1 MNILITGAQG
11 QDGIILSEI
20 LIKKG
25 FNVMGVIRSKKFK
38 KKINKV
44 KYYILDLFNSIEI
57 ERFLSKSKPDY
68 IVHLGS
74 ENPSFNQKNKKKKFE
89 NKNIKSSL
97 NLINSINNL
106 NLNCIF
112 IFANSSQIFKKTKKR
127 VNEKFQITK
136 KDPYTSF
143 RIDIIKYMKL
153 LKKKN
158 KFKYI
163 NLILFNH
170 DSKFRSEK
178 FLLPRIVK
186 SIKSKDK
193 KFINEI
199 YKQNIYADFS
209 HAEDICNAIFLL
221 IKKKIIVDNI
231 ILSSSKLTSVN
242 KLIKYLLNKN
252 KIKNIIDSNINIKK
266 KQINLIGD
274 NRFAKEILGWKIKKD
289 IYKALNEMNK
299 QF

>member
-38 KKINKV
+38 KKIDKV
-44 KYYILDLFNSIEI
+44 KYYILDLLNSVEI
-57 ERFLSKSKPDY
+57 ERFLFKSKPDY

-89 NKNIKSSL
+89 NKNIKSTL

-106 NLNCIF
+106 NLNSIF
-112 IFANSSQIFKKTKKR
+112 IFANSSQIFKKTKKK

-153 LKKKN
+153 LKKKS

-178 FLLPRIVK
+178 FLLPRIIK
-186 SIKSKDK
+186 SIKNKDK
-193 KFINEI
+193 SFINKI

-252 KIKNIIDSNINIKK
+252 KLKNIIDSNINIKK

-274 NRFAKEILGWKIKKD
+274 NRFAKKILGWKIKKD
-289 IYKALNEMNK
+289 IYKALNEMNN
-299 QF
+299 

>member
-11 QDGIILSEI
+11 QDGIILSQI

-25 FNVMGVIRSKKFK
+25 FNVTGVIRSKKFK

-44 KYYILDLFNSIEI
+44 KYYILNLLNSEEV
-57 ERFLSKSKPDY
+57 ERFLSKSKPDC

-74 ENPSFNQKNKKKKFE
+74 ENPSFNQRNKKKEFK

-106 NLNCIF
+106 NLNSIF
-112 IFANSSQIFKKTKKR
+112 IFANSSQIFKKTKKK
-127 VNEKFQITK
+127 VNEKFKVTK

-143 RIDIIKYMKL
+143 RIDIMRYMKL

-186 SIKSKDK
+186 SVKSKDI
-193 KFINEI
+193 KFINKI

-209 HAEDICNAIFLL
+209 HAEDICNAIFIL
-221 IKKKIIVDNI
+221 IKRRIVVDNL

-242 KLIKYLLNKN
+242 KLIKYLLEKN
-252 KIKNIIDSNINIKK
+252 KLKNILDNKIRIKK
-266 KQINLIGD
+266 KQTNLIGD
-274 NRFAKEILGWKIKKD
+274 NRFAKKILGWKIKKD
-289 IYKALNEMNK
+289 IYKALNEMDK

>member
-25 FNVMGVIRSKKFK
+25 FNVIGVIRNKIFK

-44 KYYILDLFNSIEI
+44 KYYKLDLFNLIEI
-57 ERFLSKSKPDY
+57 EKFLSKSKPDY
-68 IVHLGS
+68 IIHFGS
-74 ENPSFNQKNKKKKFE
+74 ENPSFNQKNRKKRFE

-106 NLNCIF
+106 NLNSIF
-112 IFANSSQIFKKTKKR
+112 IFANSSQIFKKTKKK
-127 VNEKFQITK
+127 VTEKFQITK

-143 RIDIIKYMKL
+143 RIDIIKYMKF

-158 KFKYI
+158 NFKYI

-178 FLLPRIVK
+178 FLLPRLVK
-186 SIKSKDK
+186 SIKNKDK
-193 KFINEI
+193 NFINEI
-199 YKQNIYADFS
+199 YRQNIYADFS

-221 IKKKIIVDNI
+221 IKKKIIVDNL

-242 KLIKYLLNKN
+242 KLIEYLLNKN
-252 KIKNIIDSNINIKK
+252 KLKNILDDKIYIKK

-274 NRFAKEILGWKIKKD
+274 NHFAKKILGWKIKKD
-289 IYKALNEMNK
+289 IYKALNEMNE
-299 QF
+299 QL

>member
-38 KKINKV
+38 KKIDKV
-44 KYYILDLFNSIEI
+44 KYYILDLLNSVEI
-57 ERFLSKSKPDY
+57 ERFLFKSKPDY

-74 ENPSFNQKNKKKKFE
+74 ENPSFNKKKKKKKFE
-89 NKNIKSSL
+89 KNNIKSTL

-106 NLNCIF
+106 NLNSIF
-112 IFANSSQIFKKTKKR
+112 IFANSSQIFKKTKKK

-153 LKKKN
+153 LKKKS

-178 FLLPRIVK
+178 FLLPRIIK
-186 SIKSKDK
+186 SIKNKDK
-193 KFINEI
+193 SFINKI

-252 KIKNIIDSNINIKK
+252 KLKNIIDSNINIKK

-274 NRFAKEILGWKIKKD
+274 NRFAKKILGWKIKKD

-299 QF
+299 